1 MPHTF
6 VYFASLSC
14 SAAWAAPHIARLLV
28 PSPSKTSDKAD
39 NYESNAD
46 DQDANAIMH
55 DKDAMLSVAEDALR
69 ETTTEDASPLESSTS
84 CAVNS
89 PPANRCSVRAL
100 AERIVRHPKRFVQ
113 LNRILRYYYL
123 PWILLALTDL
133 FYIIIYIHLHILFWY
148 E

>member
-6 VYFASLSC
+6 VYFTALSC

-28 PSPSKTSDKAD
+28 PSPSATSDKAD
-39 NYESNAD
+39 NYESNAV

-55 DKDAMLSVAEDALR
+55 DNDAMLSVADDALR
-69 ETTTEDASPLESSTS
+69 ETTTEYASPLESSTS

-89 PPANRCSVRAL
+89 PPANRCSVHAL

-113 LNRILRYYYL
+113 LNRILRNY
-123 PWILLALTDL
+123 
-133 FYIIIYIHLHILFWY
+133 
-148 E
+148 